1 MLLNLHVKNLALIRE
16 TEVNF
21 GPGLNI
27 LSGET
32 GAGKSIIIGSI
43 NLALGA
49 KVSKSMLREDADS
62 ALVELVFSVEQPHQ
76 VSALAELDVFP
87 EDGEV
92 IMSRKIMA
100 SGRSVCRIN
109 SETVSAAQMRRVAS
123 LLIDIHGQ
131 HEHESLLAKKNHMK
145 YLDSYARKELEEK
158 LVRLAD
164 CYSVYT
170 ACKKELEEAS
180 MDEEQQARELSFLQY
195 EVNEIQEAD
204 LKAGEDEEL
213 EADYRRLL
221 HGRKIMEAAAACRE
235 LCSDGTDSAADHVG
249 SAVRLLLSVAEY
261 DEQAEGLAGQLQ
273 EIDSLLGD
281 FNRDLSDYLDEFE
294 FSEERFDQVEER
306 LDLINS
312 LKAKYGKTIEQILEQ
327 KQEKEAALEKLFHYE
342 EYKCRLEE
350 KLKEAEQALRE
361 VSEEVSAVRKSRA
374 REMTKAV
381 TEALL
386 SLNFQDVRFEME
398 FTRLDHYTANGRDEA
413 RFLISTNPGEP
424 LKPLDSVASGGE
436 LSRIMLAFKTVLAQ
450 NDEIETLIFD
460 EIDSGISGRTA
471 QMVAEKIKL
480 TGSSHQVIC
489 ITHLPQ
495 IAAMA
500 DVHFLIEKTSS
511 EASTISRIR
520 MLDREE
526 SIAELARMLGGVR
539 ITDTVLQN
547 AREMKDMADA
557 VRSYSVEKRK

>member
-1 MLLNLHVKNLALIRE
+1 MLLNLHVKNLALIKE

-49 KVSKSMLREDADS
+49 KVSKSMLREDAES
-62 ALVELVFSVEQPHQ
+62 ALVELIFSVDQPRQ
-76 VSALAELDVFP
+76 TEALAELDVFP
-87 EDGEV
+87 EDGEI
-92 IMSRKIMA
+92 IMSRKVMA

-109 SETVSAAQMRRVAS
+109 SETVSAARMRKVAS

-131 HEHESLLAKKNHMK
+131 HEHESLLTKKNHMK
-145 YLDSYARKELEEK
+145 YLDSFARKELEEK
-158 LVRLAD
+158 LAQMASDFR
-164 CYSVYT
+164 VYT

-195 EVNEIQEAD
+195 EVNEIEAAD
-204 LKAGEDEEL
+204 LKIGEDEEL
-213 EADYRRLL
+213 EADYKRLS
-221 HGRKIMEAAAACRE
+221 HGRKIMEAAAECRE
-235 LCSDGTDSAADHVG
+235 LCSDGMNSAADSVG
-249 SAVRLLLSVAEY
+249 SAVHALLSVAAY
-261 DEQAEGLAGQLQ
+261 DEPLGGLTDQLQ
-273 EIDSLLGD
+273 EIDSLLSD
-281 FNRDLSDYLDEFE
+281 FNRELSGYMDDFE
-294 FSEERFDQVEER
+294 FSEERFAQIEER
-306 LDLINS
+306 LDLINN
-312 LKAKYGKTIEQILEQ
+312 LKSKYGRTIEIILEQ
-327 KQEKEAALEKLFHYE
+327 KKEKEAAAEKLLNYG
-342 EYKCRLEE
+342 EYKKNLEL
-350 KLKEAEQALRE
+350 KLQKAETALRE
-361 VSEEVSAVRKSRA
+361 ISAEVSEIRRAKAKELTEEVK
-374 REMTKAV
+374 K
-381 TEALL
+381 ALL
-386 SLNFQDVRFEME
+386 SLNFLDVQFEME
-398 FTRLDHYTANGRDEA
+398 FQKLDHYTANGWDEA

-436 LSRIMLAFKTVLAQ
+436 LSRIMLALKTVLAQ

-511 EASTISRIR
+511 DVSTISQIR
-520 MLDREE
+520 MLNREE
-526 SIAELARMLGGVR
+526 SIAELARMLGGVK

-547 AREMKDMADA
+547 AREMKEMADT
-557 VRSYSVEKRK
+557 VRTYSV